1 MGENDK
7 LIAIIS
13 LAAGIAIGAN
23 WDKIKTALA
32 PMISSLTEQASN
44 TAEKGTKFLAEQKEN
59 VEDTLAAAK
68 IASAKK
74 SLQMRESTPSTSED
88 IIIKKKGSKIQSP
101 TIPVA

>member
-23 WDKIKTALA
+23 WDKIKTALG

-44 TAEKGTKFLAEQKEN
+44 VAEKGTKFMAEQKEN

-74 SLQMRESTPSTSED
+74 GLQMQESSSSASED
-88 IIIKKKGSKIQSP
+88 VIIKKKG
-101 TIPVA
+101 T

>member
-23 WDKIKTALA
+23 WDKIKTALE
-32 PMISSLTEQASN
+32 PMISSFTQQASN
-44 TAEKGTKFLAEQKEN
+44 VAEKGTRFLAEQKEN
-59 VEDTLAAAK
+59 VEDSLAAAK

-74 SLQMRESTPSTSED
+74 SLQMQESTSNAPED
-88 IIIKKKGSKIQSP
+88 IIIKKKGSKLGSP
-101 TIPVA
+101 ATIAN

>member
-23 WDKIKTALA
+23 WDKIKAALG
-32 PMISSLTEQASN
+32 PVISSFTEQASN
-44 TAEKGTKFLAEQKEN
+44 VAEKGTKFLAEQKEN

-74 SLQMRESTPSTSED
+74 SLQMQESPSASEEV
-88 IIIKKKGSKIQSP
+88 IIKKKGLK
-101 TIPVA
+101 

>member
-23 WDKIKTALA
+23 WDKIKAALG
-32 PMISSLTEQASN
+32 PMISSFTEGAS
-44 TAEKGTKFLAEQKEN
+44 TVAEKGTKFLAEQKEN

-74 SLQMRESTPSTSED
+74 SLQMEESTSSIPED
-88 IIIKKKGSKIQSP
+88 VIIKKKGS
-101 TIPVA
+101 

>member
-23 WDKIKTALA
+23 WDKIKTALG
-32 PMISSLTEQASN
+32 PMISSFTEGASN
-44 TAEKGTKFLAEQKEN
+44 VAEKGTKFLAEQKEN
-59 VEDTLAAAK
+59 VEDTIAAAK

-74 SLQMRESTPSTSED
+74 NLQLQESTPSSSED
-88 IIIKKKGSKIQSP
+88 IIIKKKGFKAESSAI
-101 TIPVA
+101 T